1 MAKKIVII
9 GAGPT
14 GLGAA
19 YRLHEEGHDN
29 WQIFEKNHYIGGLS
43 ASFKDEHGFTW
54 DVGGHVMFSH
64 YKYFDELVDKLLAD
78 EYLEHLRES
87 WIWIMERF
95 VPYPFQNNIRYLPRE
110 KVWECVQGLMEA
122 QYNQAETHD
131 FKEWLYKT
139 FGNGIAD
146 IFMLPQNKKT
156 WAHPPE
162 KMNKEWIAERVS
174 IIDLKRILKNIILA
188 RDDISWGPNNRFKFP
203 LYGGT
208 GGLFNKFMPY
218 IEHNLQ
224 LQKELSRIDIEKK
237 RLKFTDGTETAYDI
251 LINTAPLDIF
261 INRLIPTQEA
271 LSAAAARLEHN
282 SGFIVGIGIKKACP
296 SNKCWMYF
304 PQADSPFYRVTYFS
318 NYSPNNVPEGDYYS
332 LMCETSFS
340 EYKQVDKNTIIE
352 DTIQGLINSK
362 LISERDRE
370 HIVSTHPIQVEYLY
384 PIPSLKRDRALGV
397 IQPYLMQHNIYSRG
411 RFGAWLY
418 EIGNMDHSVMQGV
431 ELVDYLLSGKPE
443 ATWQT
448 I

>member
-19 YRLHEEGHDN
+19 YRLRELGYDN
-29 WQIFEKNHYIGGLS
+29 WQLFEKNNYIGGLS

-64 YKYFDELVDKLLAD
+64 YKYFDELVEKLLAD

-95 VPYPFQNNIRYLPRE
+95 VPYPFQNNIRYLPQD
-110 KVWECVQGLMEA
+110 VIWNCVLGLMEA
-122 QYNQAETHD
+122 QKDNTDPQN
-131 FKEWLYKT
+131 FKAWLYKI
-139 FGNGIAD
+139 FGKGIAD

-162 KMNKEWIAERVS
+162 KMNKKWIAERVS

-188 RDDISWGPNNRFKFP
+188 QDDISWGPNNCFKFP

-208 GGLFNKFMPY
+208 GGLFDKFMPY
-218 IEHNLQ
+218 IERNLQ
-224 LQKELSRIDIEKK
+224 LEKELTGIDIDKK
-237 RLKFTDGTETAYDI
+237 VLQFADGKETAYDI
-251 LINTAPLDIF
+251 VINTAPLDNLVSHISPR
-261 INRLIPTQEA
+261 NEV
-271 LSAAAARLEHN
+271 LSAAAAKIEHN
-282 SGFIVGIGIKKACP
+282 SGFIVGIGFKKPCP

-318 NYSPNNVPEGDYYS
+318 NYSPNNVPGEEYYS

-340 EYKQVDKNTIIE
+340 KYKQVDRNLIIE

-362 LISERDRE
+362 LISEQDRG
-370 HIVSTHPIQVEYLY
+370 HIVSTYLLQRDHLY
-384 PIPSLKRDRALGV
+384 PIPSLKRDQALSV
-397 IQPYLMQHNIYSRG
+397 IQPYLMQHDIYSSG

-418 EIGNMDHSVMQGV
+418 EVGNMDHSVMQGV
-431 ELVDYLLSGKPE
+431 EVVDYLLQGKPE
-443 ATWQT
+443 ATWQMS
-448 I
+448 